1 MALRGTLSDF
11 GIADIFQL
19 VGHQTKT
26 GVLLLKNRDQ
36 EVRISFVD
44 GNVVKAIKSSRDRA
58 DLLGNI
64 MVRARVLTNE
74 QLDDALSIQQR
85 TMRRLG
91 DILTEKRY
99 VDLETLRQF
108 TRLQTSETIYRLFV
122 WESGTY
128 EFTATDSIDH
138 DPITQAPIRAEE
150 ILMEA
155 FRMID
160 EWPSVRKV
168 IPSNGMTLFVVKQ
181 IPAPKGVSA
190 DEGDDLLSGL
200 DDAFDAMESGAGGD
214 DDDDDDDEV
223 GKTARIVFS
232 IVTDGCSVQDVIDL
246 SRVGEFEACK
256 SLMRLI
262 DQGYLRVEH
271 PQDAF
276 DEASRLSFRDV
287 VQVVPLVVA
296 RVAAYAVLAVLVAGA
311 LRLVESGSVHPWSG
325 ERALLVRTSAWSET
339 LARVHQSKL
348 ESALRV
354 HRLRT
359 GAAATALTDVVSAGI
374 LDESGLSGPDETLWV
389 YDARNP
395 GSPVAR
401 PFR

>member
-26 GVLLLKNRDQ
+26 GILLLRNRDQ
-36 EVRISFVD
+36 DVRISFVE
-44 GNVVKAIKSSRDRA
+44 GNVVKAVKASRDRA

-91 DILTEKRY
+91 DVLVEKRY
-99 VDLETLRQF
+99 VDLDTLRQF
-108 TRLQTSETIYRLFV
+108 TRLQTTETIYRLFV

-128 EFTATDSIDH
+128 EFTASDNVDH
-138 DPITQAPIRAEE
+138 DPVTQAPIRAEE

-168 IPSNGMTLFVVKQ
+168 IPSNGMTIFHVKSL
-181 IPAPKGVSA
+181 PPPKAAAA
-190 DEGDDLLSGL
+190 DDGDDLLSGL
-200 DDAFDAMESGAGGD
+200 DDAFDSMESGGGD
-214 DDDDDDDEV
+214 DDDDDDDDV
-223 GKTARIVFS
+223 GKTARLVFS

-256 SLMRLI
+256 SLMSLVE
-262 DQGYLRVEH
+262 QGYLRVEH
-271 PQDAF
+271 PKDVYDDA
-276 DEASRLSFRDV
+276 DRPTFRDV
-287 VQVVPLVVA
+287 VRVVA
-296 RVAAYAVLAVLVAGA
+296 LVFARVLAYAVLALVVGGT
-311 LRLVESGSVHPWSG
+311 LRLVEGGAVQPWSS
-325 ERALLVRTSAWSET
+325 ERATVVRTSAWNNS
-339 LARVHQSKL
+339 LAATHHKKL
-348 ESALRV
+348 ETALRV
-354 HRLRT
+354 HRLQT
-359 GAAATALTDVVSAGI
+359 GAPAKTLGDVVTSEILTEDGLAGPFETPWVF
-374 LDESGLSGPDETLWV
+374 DEGNPD
-389 YDARNP
+389 
-395 GSPVAR
+395 SPVAR

>member
-26 GVLLLKNRDQ
+26 GTLLLKNRDQ

-44 GNVVKAIKSSRDRA
+44 GNVVKATKNSRDRA

-64 MVRARVLTNE
+64 MVRARVLTTE
-74 QLDDALSIQQR
+74 QLDDALIVQQR

-91 DILTEKRY
+91 DVLTEKRY

-108 TRLQTSETIYRLFV
+108 TRLQTTETIYRLFL

-128 EFTATDSIDH
+128 EFTASDNVDH
-138 DPITQAPIRAEE
+138 DPVTQAPIRAEE

-160 EWPSVRKV
+160 EWPSVRLV
-168 IPSNGMTLFVVKQ
+168 IPSNGMTIFHVKPL
-181 IPAPKGVSA
+181 PAPKQASA
-190 DEGDDLLSGL
+190 SDGDDLLSGL
-200 DDAFDAMESGAGGD
+200 DDAFDAMESGAGD

-223 GKTARIVFS
+223 GKTARLVHS
-232 IVTDGCSVQDVIDL
+232 IVTDGCTVQDVIDL

-256 SLMRLI
+256 SLMGLVE
-262 DQGYLRVEH
+262 QGYLRVEH
-271 PQDAF
+271 ARDLALDAP
-276 DEASRLSFRDV
+276 RIGVRDV
-287 VQVVPLVVA
+287 LRVIPAVLA
-296 RVAAYAVLAVLVAGA
+296 RVVAYAVLAAVVGGA
-311 LRLVESGSVHPWSG
+311 LHLVERQAPRPWSRG
-325 ERALLVRTSAWSET
+325 YQTVVHTPAWGAVVDANHA
-339 LARVHQSKL
+339 ARL
-348 ESALRV
+348 
-354 HRLRT
+354 
-359 GAAATALTDVVSAGI
+359 ATALDVHLLLTKAPAESLEALVDEGLVSREDLTGAHEGTYV
-374 LDESGLSGPDETLWV
+374 LTRDPRD
-389 YDARNP
+389 
-395 GSPVAR
+395 PVAP